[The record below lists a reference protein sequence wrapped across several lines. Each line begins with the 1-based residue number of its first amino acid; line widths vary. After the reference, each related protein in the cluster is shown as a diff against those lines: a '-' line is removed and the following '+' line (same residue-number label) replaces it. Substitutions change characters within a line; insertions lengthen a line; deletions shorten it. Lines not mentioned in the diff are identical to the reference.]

1 MLLALFGTAVIILLF
16 ARLVINPAGP
26 GTARIT
32 IGPGSAWPF
41 PPLNAQDRQIY
52 YTLQDRADELNT
64 PVSADPGLEY
74 FAIEPGETAVSVAQ
88 RLQDAGLISDAGLFL
103 QLLFYN
109 KMDTQLKAGAYQLPR
124 NLTMR
129 QVGQTLVRGYPGGR
143 VVTMFAGWRMEELA
157 QHLATAEMMDGRQF
171 LEQARQ
177 GHGVDHPL
185 LADRPAGQSYEGY
198 LFPGVYPLPENA
210 TPADLIA
217 AMLNNMAGQLPADAF
232 SLARQRGLTFYQVL
246 ILASIVQ
253 RETSIP
259 DEQPLIASVYLNRLK
274 PENNQPYLQ
283 ADPTVQYALGYQPDT
298 KLWWK
303 TFIPLEEY
311 SGVDSPYNTYR
322 YPGLPP
328 GPIASPSLEA
338 ILAVLRPAETNYLF
352 FVCRRPMCAGGDHVF
367 AETYEEHL
375 QNARVYW
382 GN

>member
-1 MLLALFGTAVIILLF
+1 MALFGTAIIIFLF
-16 ARLVINPAGP
+16 ARLVVNPVSP
-26 GTARIT
+26 GSARIT
-32 IGPGSAWPF
+32 IGPASAWPF
-41 PPLNAQDRQIY
+41 PSLSAESRQLY
-52 YTLQDRADELNT
+52 NMLQARADELNT
-64 PVSADPGLEY
+64 PVSADPSLEP
-74 FAIEPGETAVSVAQ
+74 FNVEPGETAVSVAE
-88 RLQDAGLISDAGLFL
+88 RLQGAGLISDAGLFL
-103 QLLFYN
+103 QVLNYN
-109 KMDTQLKAGAYQLPR
+109 EVDTQLKAGVYQLPR

-129 QVGQTLVRGYPGGR
+129 QVGQILVQGHPGGR

-157 QHLATAEMMDGRQF
+157 QHLAAAGLMDGRFF

-177 GHGVDHPL
+177 GTAVNHPL
-185 LADRPAGQSYEGY
+185 LAGRPAGQSYEGY

-232 SLARQRGLTFYQVL
+232 SLARQRGLAFYQVL

-259 DEQPLIASVYLNRLK
+259 QEQPLVASVYLNRLK
-274 PENNQPYLQ
+274 PENSQPYLQ
-283 ADPTVQYALGYQPDT
+283 ADPTVQYALGYQADT

-303 TFIPLEEY
+303 TFITLEEY
-311 SGVDSPYNTYR
+311 SLVDSPYNTYR

-328 GPIASPSLEA
+328 GPIASPGIEA

-352 FVCRRPMCAGGDHVF
+352 FVCRQPRCAGGDHVF

-382 GN
+382 AN